1 MNLISTKL
9 YFLLV
14 ALLISFCRGQ
24 LLENFSASFKS
35 IQLLQYFEDNLNSGE
50 VTLDALQTIFKALK
64 SSSFPTAFANLTN
77 EKCVKDSQLYV
88 RNLYNSG
95 SNSSWAR
102 QSKTISK
109 HILKNFLSLLFQII
123 LQLGHAVINY

>member
-9 YFLLV
+9 HFLLI
-14 ALLISFCRGQ
+14 ALSISVCRSQ
-24 LLENFSASFKS
+24 LLENLSASFKS

-50 VTLDALQTIFKALK
+50 VTLDVLQNIFKALK
-64 SSSFPTAFANLTN
+64 STSFPTAFANLTN

-102 QSKTISK
+102 QSKIISK
-109 HILKNFLSLLFQII
+109 HILKKFLSILFQII
-123 LQLGHAVINY
+123 LQLGHKIIIY

>member
-9 YFLLV
+9 HFLLI
-14 ALLISFCRGQ
+14 ALSISVCRSQ
-24 LLENFSASFKS
+24 LLENLSASFKS

-50 VTLDALQTIFKALK
+50 VTLDALQNIFKALK

-109 HILKNFLSLLFQII
+109 HNLKKFLSIHFQII
-123 LQLGHAVINY
+123 LQLCHTIIIY